1 MRGEVSIHRAWQWRT
16 LSPKAQ
22 RDALWEHLHRR
33 AIKTTV
39 ARLVKQHVDAD
50 APMPAPTKIPTV
62 LKALA
67 SLGLRDVIVAVLDVP
82 GRAVVVTR
90 ACYDDLQEHHTS

>member
-1 MRGEVSIHRAWQWRT
+1 MSMLTRPCRHQ
-16 LSPKAQ
+16 PKSQ
-22 RDALWEHLHRR
+22 
-33 AIKTTV
+33 
-39 ARLVKQHVDAD
+39 
-50 APMPAPTKIPTV
+50 PS